1 MRTTVIYS
9 TLTKPELF
17 FGLAKESLVVIAA
30 VTMLFIFFKE
40 NFGYSILYLI
50 PILGVVYGLL
60 WWVAKVD
67 PFFFKIMFERI
78 KLKTKGNNKHGGNY
92 YE

>member
-1 MRTTVIYS
+1 MQTTVIYY

-30 VTMLFIFFKE
+30 ATMLFIFFKE
-40 NFGYSILYLI
+40 NFGYSILWLI
-50 PILGVVYGLL
+50 PILMVVYGFL

-67 PFFFKIMFERI
+67 PFFFKIAFEKI
-78 KLKTKGNNKHGGNY
+78 NLKTKNSIKNGGNY